1 MGEYATLKRT
11 GERVKL
17 GTCEQMYYCTIK
29 QRHQVTDYEFQRN
42 CLTLWRLPLVQA
54 IELEK
59 DKYGCT
65 FNVETEAKE
74 AGDGNPDDWK
84 YYHATKING
93 ERFWENVKQTCPVS
107 LEANGTFQ
115 ISHPSGLLMSVPCYH
130 GQKLPE
136 VPKGWHIGWNG
147 KESNQMRIHSIKTN
161 GDEVS
166 IIVSCQYCGKSWEVS
181 IEELEEMMKF
191 PCDFVVNKELPDW
204 DKRKYERRYVFVPGG
219 EELFNAIK
227 EEIADWQAD
236 KPVNPQQKPK
246 REYVFGDTIKFN
258 AKKQ

>member
-1 MGEYATLKRT
+1 MGEYAKLRRT
-11 GERVKL
+11 GKTVKL
-17 GTCEQMYYCTIK
+17 GTCECMYYCTIK
-29 QRHQVTDYEFQRN
+29 QRHQVTGYKFQRG
-42 CLTLWRLPLVQA
+42 CLTLWRLPLVP
-54 IELEK
+54 EFGSEK
-59 DKYGCT
+59 DKYG
-65 FNVETEAKE
+65 NYKVEKEATK

-84 YYHATKING
+84 YYNATKINA
-93 ERFWENVKQTCPVS
+93 EAFWENVKQTCPES
-107 LEANGTFQ
+107 LDANGTFQ

-136 VPKGWHIGWNG
+136 APKGWSVGWNG
-147 KESNQMRIHSIKTN
+147 LVTNQMRIHWIKTK

-227 EEIADWQAD
+227 EEITDWMADS
-236 KPVNPQQKPK
+236 PK
-246 REYVFGDTIKFN
+246 TDTIKFN
-258 AKKQ
+258 PKSK